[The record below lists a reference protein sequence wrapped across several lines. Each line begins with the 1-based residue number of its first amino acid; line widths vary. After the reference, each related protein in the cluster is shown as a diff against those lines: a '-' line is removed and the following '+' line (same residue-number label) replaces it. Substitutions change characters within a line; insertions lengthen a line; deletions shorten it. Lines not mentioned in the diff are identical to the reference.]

1 MRKQIGQDACHP
13 LASDPGRNYTFRCY
27 KSDYPHCVPKRYKCD
42 GKAHCPHAED
52 EDFEM
57 CSEGGSFSPLATRN
71 CILKDTFNF
80 NIWIKAVN
88 CDGIIEC
95 ALGVDEEDCNPP
107 NYAYYIFGTTLLLIF
122 FLAVLVILFTI
133 RQLQSIDEEQ
143 KVFKDDIGKHHQTL
157 ALKTA
162 LWQIQNCSDQTSI
175 LGQLTEMEMSQHN
188 GMICEVV
195 CCIKVP
201 ITYVLYILHTNVY
214 ILCIRVVH
222 IF

>member
-1 MRKQIGQDACHP
+1 
-13 LASDPGRNYTFRCY
+13 
-27 KSDYPHCVPKRYKCD
+27 
-42 GKAHCPHAED
+42 
-52 EDFEM
+52 M
-57 CSEGGSFSPLATRN
+57 CSEEGSFSPLATKN
-71 CILKDTFNF
+71 CTLKDTFNF
-80 NIWIKAVN
+80 NIWIKAVK

-122 FLAVLVILFTI
+122 FLAVLVILFTV

-143 KVFKDDIGKHHQTL
+143 KVLKDDIGKHHQTH

-175 LGQLTEMEMSQHN
+175 LGQLTEVEMSHHN
-188 GMICEVV
+188 GMLSEVV

-201 ITYVLYILHTNVY
+201 IAYVI
-214 ILCIRVVH
+214 I
-222 IF
+222 